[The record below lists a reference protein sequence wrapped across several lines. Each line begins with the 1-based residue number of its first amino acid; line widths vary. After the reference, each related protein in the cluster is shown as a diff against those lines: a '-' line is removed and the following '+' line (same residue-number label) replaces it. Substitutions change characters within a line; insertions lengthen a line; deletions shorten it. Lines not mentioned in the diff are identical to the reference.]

1 MTHYVLRMTF
11 HVLRFTF
18 HAYPRV
24 TRLRTAGW
32 DGVKMRGIKTYHTA
46 DEFFKIARSLGP
58 CELVDGEIQLM
69 EPAGGEHGEIAL
81 RIGGRLLVFVEEH
94 DLGKAFAAETGYIL
108 QHAQKEGER
117 DTVKGIDASFIRKER
132 IPPEGIPKKFIPFP
146 PDLAVEVVSPGDTK
160 KGAGVFRF
168 RRPPRLGS
176 PSEGK
181 NCDRVSCQWG
191 GRSEAGRR
199 SPLRGGCRP
208 RIYPQGGWNFCL
220 MFICQEFLWRKQ

>member
-1 MTHYVLRMTF
+1 
-11 HVLRFTF
+11 
-18 HAYPRV
+18 
-24 TRLRTAGW
+24 
-32 DGVKMRGIKTYHTA
+32 MRGIKTYHTA
-46 DEFFKIARSLGP
+46 DEFFKIACSLGP

-132 IPPEGIPKKFIPFP
+132 IPPEGITKKFIPFP

-160 KGAGVFRF
+160 REVAEKVQEYLDFGVPLVWVVRPTEKTVTVYRATGEVEVKGDGDLLSGEDVVPGFTLKVDGIFA
-168 RRPPRLGS
+168 
-176 PSEGK
+176 
-181 NCDRVSCQWG
+181 
-191 GRSEAGRR
+191 
-199 SPLRGGCRP
+199 
-208 RIYPQGGWNFCL
+208 
-220 MFICQEFLWRKQ
+220 